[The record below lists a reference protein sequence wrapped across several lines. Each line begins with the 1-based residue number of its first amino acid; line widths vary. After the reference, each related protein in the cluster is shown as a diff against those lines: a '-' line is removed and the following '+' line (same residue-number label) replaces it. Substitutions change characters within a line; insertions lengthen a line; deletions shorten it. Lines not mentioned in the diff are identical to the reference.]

1 MTNDLTALRGVFDF
15 QIEGCRLLGST
26 FSAAVLSIVIDDIEA
41 GGPFAGL
48 ASAWSGLDFKGLVE
62 AAAPLRLLGGLHYL
76 TLSSAAPGLAAQ
88 YPAARAEPDLAALKS
103 EVIAAARAHAD
114 VLTDFAARPPQ
125 TNEVRRCLCLIGGF
139 LTVARLTGLPLR
151 CLEIGA
157 SAGLNLNWD
166 RYRYDLGDLGAWG
179 DAASPVILDG
189 DWQGGRPPFDVA
201 ARVIERAGCDLAPVD
216 LADPDRA
223 LRLQAYIWA
232 DQPDRL
238 ARLRAAIAVARD
250 HPPQVE
256 SADAGAWALRMT
268 PPKAGMATVLY
279 HSVVWPYLP
288 PDTRAEIGTA
298 IRTAG
303 EAARPDRPFAWLRME
318 PDVGDPKA
326 AMEVTL
332 TLWPGGEQHGLA
344 RVHPHGAKVLWL
356 GA

>member
-1 MTNDLTALRGVFDF
+1 MTNDLQALRAVFDF
-15 QIEGCRLLGST
+15 QIRGCGLLGST
-26 FSAAVLSIVIDDIEA
+26 FSAAVLSIVIDNIEA
-41 GGPFAGL
+41 GGPCADL
-48 ASAWSGLDFKGLVE
+48 AAAWAGLDFNGLVE
-62 AAAPLRLLGGLHYL
+62 AAAPLRPLGGLHYL
-76 TLSSAAPGLAAQ
+76 TLSGLAPALAAQ
-88 YPAARAEPDLAALKS
+88 YPAARAEPDLAALKC
-103 EVIAAARAHAD
+103 EVIAAAHAHLG
-114 VLTDFAARPPQ
+114 VLADFATRPPQ
-125 TNEVRRCLCLIGGF
+125 TNEVRRSLCLVGGF

-157 SAGLNLNWD
+157 SAGLNLNWN

-179 DAASPVILDG
+179 DATSPVSLDG
-189 DWQGGRPPFDVA
+189 DWQGEPPPFDVA

-238 ARLRAAIAVARD
+238 ARLRAAVAVARD
-250 HPPQVE
+250 YPPKVDT
-256 SADAGAWALRMT
+256 ADAGAWALRMT

-279 HSVVWPYLP
+279 HSVVWSYLP
-288 PDTRAEIGTA
+288 PDTRTDIEQA

-318 PDVGDPKA
+318 PKAGDPNA
-326 AMEVTL
+326 AMEVFL
-332 TLWPGGEQHGLA
+332 TLWPGGEQHSLA
-344 RVHPHGAKVLWL
+344 RVHPHGAKVLWS

>member
-1 MTNDLTALRGVFDF
+1 MTDDLLALRGAFDF
-15 QIEGCRLLGST
+15 QIAGCRLLGST
-26 FSAAVLSIVIDDIEA
+26 FSAAVLTIIIDDIEA

-48 ASAWSGLDFKGLVE
+48 AEAWAGLDVRGLME
-62 AAAPLRLLGGLHYL
+62 AAAPLRPLGGLHYL
-76 TLSSAAPGLAAQ
+76 TLRGAAPGLAAQ
-88 YPAARAEPDLAALKS
+88 YPAARAEPDLAALKA
-103 EVIAAARAHAD
+103 EVIAAARSHAD
-114 VLTDFAARPPQ
+114 VLADFAARPPQ
-125 TNEVRRCLCLIGGF
+125 TNEVRRSLCLVGGS
-139 LTVARLTGLPLR
+139 LTVARETGLPLR

-166 RYRYDLGDLGAWG
+166 RYRYDLGPLGAWG

-189 DWQGGRPPFDVA
+189 DWQGEAPPFDVA
-201 ARVIERAGCDLAPVD
+201 ARVAERFGCDQAPVD

-250 HPPQVE
+250 HPPPVE
-256 SADAGAWALRMT
+256 TADAGAWSLRMT

-279 HSVVWPYLP
+279 HSVVWSYLP
-288 PDTRAEIGTA
+288 PDTRAQVGQA
-298 IRTAG
+298 IRLAG
-303 EAARPDRPFAWLRME
+303 DAARPDRPFAWLRME
-318 PDVGDPKA
+318 PNMADPNA
-326 AMEVTL
+326 GMELTL
-332 TLWPGGEQHGLA
+332 TLWPGGGEQGLA